1 MAAETESFRHPFR
14 QNLLGSFWTRII
26 TAFDGVIRLKKL
38 VAKFI
43 TVIMSHPQIIWVRVA
58 PLNDLTRAWL
68 NL

>member
-1 MAAETESFRHPFR
+1 MKSFRHPFR
-14 QNLLGSFWTRII
+14 LNLSGSFGTRII
-26 TAFDGVIRLKKL
+26 TAFDGVIRLRIKL

-43 TVIMSHPQIIWVRVA
+43 TVIMSHPQIILFRVA